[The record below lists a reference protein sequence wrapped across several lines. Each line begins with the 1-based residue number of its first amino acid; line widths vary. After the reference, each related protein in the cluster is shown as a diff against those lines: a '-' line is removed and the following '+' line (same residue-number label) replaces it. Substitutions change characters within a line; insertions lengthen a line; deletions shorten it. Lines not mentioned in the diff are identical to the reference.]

1 MVIHL
6 CKKLHG
12 DVIKNT
18 MKWNPDSCY
27 YIEFYHQQ
35 LIPFNI
41 SSCVLAFNR
50 QLSDSN
56 TIIIFFYWLQIWQY
70 NKGSIDTCGCIISN
84 EISGH
89 AHTNMYLPPL
99 YSENKS
105 LGTYCVQCIA
115 KINNPISDLSTSS
128 WRFFLFFHIAAN
140 NWQDWSITVL
150 LGRDGLA
157 NSYQVL
163 WYPSQKII

>member
-1 MVIHL
+1 MKPRQLLLHRFLPPTADSFQFLQL
-6 CKKLHG
+6 CICILY
-12 DVIKNT
+12 N
-18 MKWNPDSCY
+18 DS
-27 YIEFYHQQ
+27 
-35 LIPFNI
+35 
-41 SSCVLAFNR
+41 NR

-56 TIIIFFYWLQIWQY
+56 TIKCFFYYGMIKVSL
-70 NKGSIDTCGCIISN
+70 NTCGCIISN

-89 AHTNMYLPPL
+89 AHTNKYLPPL

-163 WYPSQKII
+163 